1 MPIEPEHIDGMPDCI
16 EDLRAAINKWG
27 EVHNETATV
36 GRLTIDFSTTDDN
49 GLSLM
54 AKASAGRYG
63 SSVVVDTTNAEV
75 VTGTIRLG
83 DLALPEGAD
92 LFLAKVEV
100 EKLIDKADPPAT
112 ASTIDDDAGLY
123 VRMRSMAGNHLAREG
138 DDIVHVELNAR
149 MDIKEFTDWYR
160 RFIRVYNREKAS
172 IRERTIELG
181 ASEDE
186 L

>member
-1 MPIEPEHIDGMPDCI
+1 MPIVPEHIDGMPDCI
-16 EDLRAAINKWG
+16 EDLRDAINETG
-27 EVHNETATV
+27 EVHNETTTV
-36 GRLTIDFSTTDDN
+36 GRLTIDFSTTTDM
-49 GLSLM
+49 GLNLM

-100 EKLIDKADPPAT
+100 EKLIDTADPPTT

-123 VRMRSMAGNHLAREG
+123 VRMRSMAGDHLTREG
-138 DDIVHVELNAR
+138 DDIVHVEVNAR
-149 MDIKEFTDWYR
+149 LDIKEFTDWYR
-160 RFIRVYNREKAS
+160 RFMRVYDREKAS
-172 IRERTIELG
+172 IRERTIKLG
-181 ASEDE
+181 ASEDDV
-186 L
+186 